1 MHAAPQ
7 RRGNRSTALVT
18 SGLGPAQGGVG
29 VVSASLARALGPGTA
44 LWRHHHRWPGA
55 ARRLALVAR
64 AFAGALARPGLV
76 VYEHVDLA
84 AIHAVVPGLGA
95 TPYAVFLHGTEVWR
109 PLAARRRTA
118 LSRAARLLANSAAT
132 VAEARRHNPWLPE
145 VAVTHLGIAPGVAG
159 APAGARPPV
168 ALMVGRM
175 ASAERYKGH
184 EQVLRAWPAIH
195 AALPA
200 AELVVVGEGDDR
212 ARLAGL
218 AAGLPGVRFTGW
230 VSDAERTRLVREARL
245 LLQPSLREGFGL
257 AAVEAA
263 AAGTPVLGLRGTV
276 IEELFP
282 AGGVA
287 LAATQAPA
295 DVAAAAVPVLAD
307 AALADRLGAEG
318 AARVRERFLES
329 HFIERVRTALAA
341 WVA

>member
-1 MHAAPQ
+1 VSPAPE
-7 RRGNRSTALVT
+7 RRRVALVT

-29 VVSASLARALGPGTA
+29 VVAASLARALGPRTA
-44 LWRHHHRWPGA
+44 LWRHHHRWPAA
-55 ARRLALVAR
+55 ARRAALVAR
-64 AFAGALARPGLV
+64 ACAGALARPGLV

-95 TPYAVFLHGTEVWR
+95 VPHAVFLHGTEVWR
-109 PLAARRRTA
+109 PLEARRRAA
-118 LSRAARLLANSAAT
+118 LERAGRLLANSAAT
-132 VAEARRHNPWLPE
+132 VVEARRHNPWLPE
-145 VAVTHLGIAPGVAG
+145 VTVTHLGIAPVEPG
-159 APAGARPPV
+159 APAGARPPL

-175 ASAERYKGH
+175 SSRERYKGH
-184 EQVLRAWPAIH
+184 EQVLLAWPAIR

-212 ARLAGL
+212 ARLETL

-230 VSDAERTRLVREARL
+230 VPDAERIALVRAARL

-263 AAGTPVLGLRGTV
+263 AAGTPVLGLRGAV

-282 AGGVA
+282 SGGVA
-287 LAATQAPA
+287 LAASQAPA
-295 DVAAAAVPVLAD
+295 DLAAAATPVLSD
-307 AALADRLGAEG
+307 AAAAARLGEAG

-329 HFIERVRTALAA
+329 HFIERVRAALAP
-341 WVA
+341 WVS